1 MKLNLTSIS
10 TLSAIKEIFEY
21 EYNEEIANDIIN
33 QLESEIND
41 NQLKEFFTYN
51 FLVEF
56 NNDNL
61 DSVIFVKDA
70 FEVDNADTITFD
82 HLNGIAI
89 IDNGEYRAHAF
100 KMNIQ

>member
-1 MKLNLTSIS
+1 MKLNLTGITTPS
-10 TLSAIKEIFEY
+10 TILEIFEY
-21 EYNEEIANDIIN
+21 EYNEEIAHNIMTA
-33 QLESEIND
+33 LLTEIKD

-89 IDNGEYRAHAF
+89 IDNGDYRAHAF
-100 KMNIQ
+100 RMNIQ